1 MIEFMERVQQLAA
14 EYEIALTHPEAQEDL
29 A

>member
-1 MIEFMERVQQLAA
+1 MERVQQLAA
-14 EYEIALTHPEAQEDL
+14 EYEIALTQPEAQEDL